1 MACTIDK
8 CQLVRRGSIV
18 GDILLAILALFLI
31 CNDCMAKTK
40 RFNKCSNHLIVW
52 VVFVLHVLLKIRVL
66 EVHICDTGCVIHT
79 AGLIGTILVHA
90 SGELL
95 ELHHILSQ
103 SACFIAENVL
113 YHAKLLIQITLMH
126 FARYVSLSIID
137 IDIQRDEISNEE
149 IAHLESDNERNR
161 HELLQSDEPDS

>member
-113 YHAKLLIQITLMH
+113 YHAKLLI
-126 FARYVSLSIID
+126 
-137 IDIQRDEISNEE
+137 
-149 IAHLESDNERNR
+149 
-161 HELLQSDEPDS
+161 